1 MRLDSVR
8 ELKASLTGTLL
19 APLATAAVAPRS
31 LNISTRRVS
40 DAAGPHRTI
49 ALGVAP
55 RARND
60 FRLAVRIQRRAMEQS
75 REVEA
80 IQRQARGEVDVR
92 YVGQVVK
99 RALSW
104 HVRRNRPLRIGGS
117 IGHVRV
123 TAGTLG
129 CFVRDRV
136 GGATL
141 ILSNNHVLAD
151 ENRAKT
157 GDPIIQPGDLDGGQ
171 DPGDRVGTLERFV
184 RLKRSGANLVDGAV
198 CTVDDKLR
206 YSARQLT
213 GFGRLAGV
221 GLEVFGEREE
231 VAKVGRTTGV
241 TRGRVT
247 AFEIDNLV
255 VGFDIGSLRFDNQI
269 EVESAGDQP
278 FSDGGDSGS
287 LIVTSDVQALGL
299 LFAGSDQGGA
309 DGRGLTFAN
318 PLRPVLDALK
328 VELLY

>member
-19 APLATAAVAPRS
+19 APLAMAAAAPRS

-40 DAAGPHRTI
+40 DATGLHRTI

-60 FRLAVRIQRRAMEQS
+60 FRLAVRVQRRAMEQS
-75 REVEA
+75 RELEA
-80 IQRQARGEVDVR
+80 IQRQAHDEVDIR

-99 RALSW
+99 RALPW
-104 HVRRNRPLRIGGS
+104 HLRRNRPLRIGGS
-117 IGHVRV
+117 IGHVHV

-129 CFVRDRV
+129 CFVRARAA
-136 GGATL
+136 GATL

-151 ENRAKT
+151 ENRAKP
-157 GDPIIQPGDLDGGQ
+157 GDPIIQPGDLDGGK
-171 DPGDRVGTLERFV
+171 DPVDRVGTLERFV
-184 RLKRSGANLVDGAV
+184 RLKRSGANLVDCAV
-198 CTVDDKLR
+198 CTVDDNLR
-206 YSARQLT
+206 YSTRRLT
-213 GFGRLAGV
+213 GLGRLAGV
-221 GLEVFGEREE
+221 GPEILDGRGE

-255 VGFDIGSLRFDNQI
+255 VAFGVGDLRFDNQI
-269 EVESAGDQP
+269 EIENAGDRP

-287 LIVTSDVQALGL
+287 LIVTSDLHAIGL
-299 LFAGSDQGGA
+299 LFSGSDQGGA
-309 DGRGLTFAN
+309 DGQGLTFAN
-318 PLRPVLDALK
+318 PLRSVLDALK